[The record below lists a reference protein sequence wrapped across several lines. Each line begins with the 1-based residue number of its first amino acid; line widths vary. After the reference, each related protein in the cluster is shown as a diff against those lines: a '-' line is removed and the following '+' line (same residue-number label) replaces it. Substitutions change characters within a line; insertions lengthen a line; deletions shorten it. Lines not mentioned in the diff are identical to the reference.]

1 MEPCVGATKLSV
13 VVDGTM
19 LDQSNQERE
28 FWDVPKQRN
37 LGSSIKLEEQSNQ
50 NNTNSSTIS
59 TSIRN

>member
-37 LGSSIKLEEQSNQ
+37 LGSSIKLEE
-50 NNTNSSTIS
+50 
-59 TSIRN
+59 

>member
-1 MEPCVGATKLSV
+1 VGATKLSV

>member
-1 MEPCVGATKLSV
+1 VGATKLSV

-37 LGSSIKLEEQSNQ
+37 LGSSIKLEE
-50 NNTNSSTIS
+50 
-59 TSIRN
+59 